1 MSSDRRA
8 RRERVNRVMA
18 TIRANADQ
26 SDRLDQLAS
35 ARFGLNR
42 TDGRAVE
49 ILSRLGPMTAKQL
62 AVYLGMTT
70 GGVTT
75 VIDRLEKA
83 GYIRRRHDGVD
94 RRRVLLETTELLVAR
109 EREIF
114 GELIGKTLQVVS
126 SYDDR
131 ELDLI
136 GRFLEQV
143 GAVVAAHGDQLA
155 RGKRGRGTSR
165 RPR

>member
-1 MSSDRRA
+1 M
-8 RRERVNRVMA
+8 NRVMA
-18 TIRANADQ
+18 TVRANADQ

-35 ARFGLNR
+35 ERFGLNR
-42 TDGRAVE
+42 TDGRGVE

-83 GYIRRRHDGVD
+83 GYVRRRHDSED
-94 RRRVLLETTELLVAR
+94 RRRVLLETTDLLATR

-114 GELIGKTLQVVS
+114 GELIVKTLQLVS

-131 ELDLI
+131 ELDVI
-136 GRFLEQV
+136 GKFLEQV
-143 GAVVAAHGDQLA
+143 GALVAAQSDQLA
-155 RGKRGRGTSR
+155 QSKRGRRVSR

>member
-1 MSSDRRA
+1 
-8 RRERVNRVMA
+8 MA

-42 TDGRAVE
+42 TDGRGVE
-49 ILSRLGPMTAKQL
+49 ILGRLGPMTAKQL

-83 GYIRRRHDGVD
+83 GYVRRRHDGED
-94 RRRVLLETTELLVAR
+94 RRRVLLETTDLLATR
-109 EREIF
+109 ESEIF
-114 GELIGKTLQVVS
+114 GELIRKTLQLVS
-126 SYDDR
+126 SYDDA
-131 ELDLI
+131 ELEVI
-136 GRFLEQV
+136 GKFLEQV
-143 GAVVAAHGDQLA
+143 GGIVAAHSDQLA
-155 RGKRGRGTSR
+155 GSKRGRRVRR
-165 RPR
+165 RPG